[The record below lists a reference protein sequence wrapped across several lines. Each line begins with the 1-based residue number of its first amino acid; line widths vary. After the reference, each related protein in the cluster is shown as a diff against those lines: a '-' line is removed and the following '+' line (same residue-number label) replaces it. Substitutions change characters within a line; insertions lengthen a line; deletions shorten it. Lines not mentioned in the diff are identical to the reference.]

1 MSEECRWCRYWGIK
15 PHNRVDILGQ
25 RPCLRYPP
33 VGYPHSLGGP
43 DQVWPM
49 MRPEDWC
56 GEFVGV
62 EVAADSLVKTPGM
75 EEGRL

>member
-1 MSEECRWCRYWGIK
+1 MSEECRWCRYCGIK